1 MRVPRQGQY
10 ADDLLSVLLQV
21 TSKNHTKC
29 VRNSANYI
37 QSK

>member
-10 ADDLLSVLLQV
+10 ADDLLSDLLKI
-21 TSKNHTKC
+21 TSKNHTKR